1 MKNTTLC
8 YLTRDDKVLM
18 LHRTKKHNDVNEGK
32 WIGVGGHVE
41 SGESKEMCVRREV
54 WEETGLTLKSLK
66 YRGVID
72 FLPDKFE
79 SERMFLYTSDE
90 FAGEMHE
97 CDEGDLKW
105 VEKDQVKSLDLWEG
119 DRIFLKYL
127 VEEAPFFHLK
137 LNYQGDKLVSSE
149 LMPRVILASQSPR
162 RRELL
167 EQIDIFPEIIPADV
181 EEFTLETEPSAVVED
196 LSTQKANA
204 TLLKLLRSG
213 QHASDKPVII
223 IAADT
228 VVVSDGRILGKPA
241 SHEKAFE
248 MISALQGRTHEVYTG
263 VTLFFL
269 GSSDGRPALT
279 NRKTFSEMTQVSVYP
294 MSEAEIR
301 AYADSDEP
309 MDKAGAYGIQG
320 SFGKNIREIH
330 GDYTNVVGLPV
341 GRVWNEIKGLWGCN

>member
-8 YLTRDDKVLM
+8 YISKGDKVLM
-18 LHRTKKHNDVNEGK
+18 LHRTKKQDDVNEGK
-32 WIGVGGHVE
+32 WIGVGGHLE
-41 SGESKEMCVRREV
+41 PGESKEMCVKREV
-54 WEETGLTLKSLK
+54 WEETGLTLNSLK

-72 FLPDKFE
+72 FFPDRYE
-79 SERMFLYTSDE
+79 SERMFLYTSDD
-90 FAGEMHE
+90 FDGEMHE

-105 VEKDQVKSLDLWEG
+105 VEKDQVMDLNLWEG

-127 VEEAPFFHLK
+127 VDDEPFFYLK
-137 LNYQGDKLVSSE
+137 LKYQGDKLVSSE

-167 EQIDIFPEIIPADV
+167 EQIDIFPEIIPGGV
-181 EEFTLETEPSAVVED
+181 EEFTLETEPAAVVED

-213 QHASDKPVII
+213 HYTSEKPIII

-228 VVVSDGRILGKPA
+228 VVVSDGKILGKPA
-241 SHEKAFE
+241 THEKAFE
-248 MISALQGRTHEVYTG
+248 MISALQGKTHEVYTG
-263 VTLFFL
+263 VTIFFL
-269 GSSDGRPALT
+269 NSKDGKPSLT

-294 MSEAEIR
+294 MTEAEVR

-320 SFGKNIREIH
+320 TFGKNIREIH
-330 GDYTNVVGLPV
+330 GDYTNVVGLPL
-341 GRVWNEIKGLWGCN
+341 GRVWNEIKELWK

>member
-8 YLTRDDKVLM
+8 YISKGDKVLM
-18 LHRTKKHNDVNEGK
+18 LHRTKKQDDVNEGK
-32 WIGVGGHVE
+32 WIGVGGHLE
-41 SGESKEMCVRREV
+41 PGESKEMCVKREV
-54 WEETGLTLKSLK
+54 WEETGLTLNSLK

-72 FLPDKFE
+72 FFPDRYE
-79 SERMFLYTSDE
+79 SERMFLYTSDD
-90 FAGEMHE
+90 FDGKIHE

-105 VEKDQVKSLDLWEG
+105 VEKDQVMNLNLWEG
-119 DRIFLKYL
+119 DRIFLRYL
-127 VEEAPFFHLK
+127 VNDEPFFHLK
-137 LNYQGDKLVSSE
+137 LKYQGDKLVSSE
-149 LMPRVILASQSPR
+149 LMPWVILASQSPR

-167 EQIDIFPEIIPADV
+167 EQIDIFPEIIPGGV
-181 EEFTLETEPSAVVED
+181 EEFTLETEPADVVED

-213 QHASDKPVII
+213 HYLSGKPVII

-241 SHEKAFE
+241 THEKAFE
-248 MISALQGRTHEVYTG
+248 MISALQGKTHEVYTG
-263 VTLFFL
+263 VTIFFL
-269 GSSDGRPALT
+269 NSNDGRPSLT

-294 MSEAEIR
+294 MTEAEIR

-320 SFGKNIREIH
+320 TFGKNIREIH

-341 GRVWNEIKGLWGCN
+341 GRVWNEIKEL